1 MIIYP
6 SATCAGGGFS
16 SHHLPQI
23 RTSLAVVVVTPVL
36 CTGVVFYLCH
46 GNKLILEIRFCLQLY
61 VVSTLYE
68 TQLHSLLNVGRSIC
82 NSKINVITYVQ

>member
-16 SHHLPQI
+16 SHHLLQV

-36 CTGVVFYLCH
+36 CTGVVFFLCH
-46 GNKLILEIRFCLQLY
+46 GNKLILEILFLLVNLLVLLCATGKVY
-61 VVSTLYE
+61 
-68 TQLHSLLNVGRSIC
+68 TQRLLCSQVPC
-82 NSKINVITYVQ
+82 YC